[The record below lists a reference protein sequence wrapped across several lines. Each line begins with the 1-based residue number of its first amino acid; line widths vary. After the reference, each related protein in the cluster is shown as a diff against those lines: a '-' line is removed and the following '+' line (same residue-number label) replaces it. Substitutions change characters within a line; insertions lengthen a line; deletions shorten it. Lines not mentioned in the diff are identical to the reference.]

1 MFDLPEP
8 MPTDKVLSASTMGV
22 YKSRLNSLANKDSR
36 WTNVAGLKKYS
47 KSVIKHIDGIADDS
61 DKGRL
66 TKRGILQAVFSVMDA
81 TYRKRK
87 NAYHTFWQTV
97 LPSATT
103 EGAEWKQKKD
113 FVASDNT

>member
-8 MPTDKVLSASTMGV
+8 MPTDKVLSAGTMAV
-22 YKSRLNSLANKDSR
+22 YKSRLNSLANANPR
-36 WTNVAGLKKYS
+36 WSNVAGLKKYS
-47 KSVIKHIDGIADDS
+47 KSVVKHINGMADTS

-66 TKRGILQAVFSVMDA
+66 TKRGILQAIFSVMDA
-81 TYRKRK
+81 KYRKRK
-87 NAYHTFWQTV
+87 NAYYSYYQTV

-103 EGAEWKQKKD
+103 EGAEWVKKKD

>member
-8 MPTDKVLSASTMGV
+8 MPSDKVLSAGTMAV
-22 YKSRLNSLANKDSR
+22 YKSRLNSLANANPKWS
-36 WTNVAGLKKYS
+36 NVGGLKKYS
-47 KSVIKHIDGIADDS
+47 KSVVKHIDNLADTS

-66 TKRGILQAVFSVMDA
+66 TKRGILQAIFSVMDKK
-81 TYRKRK
+81 YRKRK
-87 NAYHTFWQTV
+87 NAYYTYFQTV

-103 EGAEWKQKKD
+103 EGAEWVPKKT

>member
-8 MPTDKVLSASTMGV
+8 MPSDKVRTASTMAV

-36 WTNVAGLKKYS
+36 WSNVEGLKKYS

-66 TKRGILQAVFSVMDA
+66 TKRGILQAIFSVMDA
-81 TYRKRK
+81 KYRKRK
-87 NAYHTFWQTV
+87 NAYYSYWQTV
-97 LPSATT
+97 MPGATKD
-103 EGAEWKQKKD
+103 GADWVKKKD
-113 FVASDNT
+113 FVVSDNT